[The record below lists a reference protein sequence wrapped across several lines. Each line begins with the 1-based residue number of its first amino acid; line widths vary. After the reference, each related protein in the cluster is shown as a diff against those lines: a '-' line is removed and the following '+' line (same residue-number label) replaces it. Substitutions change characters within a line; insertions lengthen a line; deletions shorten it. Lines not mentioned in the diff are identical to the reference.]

1 MRKKHLLKLKN
12 IVKEYGT
19 GDYTVRALMG
29 VDIEFRKNEFVAIL
43 GPSGCGKTTLLN
55 IIGGLDRY
63 TSGELSVNG
72 RRTEDFEDADWDTY
86 RNHSIGFVF
95 QTYNLIPHQ
104 TVLSNVELA
113 LTLSGVSKAERRAR
127 ATEALTKVGLAD
139 QLHKKPNQMSGGQ
152 MQRVAIA
159 RALVNDPEIL
169 LADEPTGALDSE
181 TSVQI
186 MEILKEISKDKLIIM
201 VTHNPEL
208 AEQYATRTVRL
219 LDGNIIGDS
228 DPYVTEETAEEKVA
242 AKDKKRAKKDRYD
255 KHTSMSFLTALSL
268 SLNNLMTKKTR
279 TFLTAFAG
287 SIGIIGIALILSLS
301 NGINAYINRV
311 QEDTLSSY
319 PITLEAESIDISSM
333 FASMSGGMSTDDGE
347 TDGPIK
353 TDEELGEYVYTNTAL
368 YDLMN
373 SLNSLETTKN
383 NLSAFREYI
392 MKEDADGKTPLSDYA
407 SSVMYSYDVPMNIYV
422 EDKNGDIVKADA
434 MTMMQDMMSA
444 VTGADGGTSFFGP
457 AASVSMFSELSI
469 WQEMLPA
476 GKDQTDGD
484 GEKMLVSELLTEQ
497 YDVLW
502 GDWPKAYNEVVLV
515 VNSNNELDDLVLYTL
530 GLMTTKEMSDSFI
543 AMNKGEMITN
553 ENGPW
558 TFEEIASRTMRL
570 VLSADMFAKDSKT
583 GTYIDLSATELGV
596 SKLYTDGLELKI
608 SGIIRPNPDALATA
622 MTTGLGY
629 TTALT
634 EYLLDETAS
643 RDIVKEQLANPDV
656 DVITGLKFP
665 TDEDKE
671 PTADEI
677 KAAVDEYIR
686 GVTVAEKGEIYA
698 AIMSVPTDEYVET
711 MKAQYMA
718 TLDRAAIEE
727 MVKQQYPEYESML
740 EDIDD
745 ATLFAYVEDMI
756 EQQIRDEYAAAFGAT
771 LSQMTAEQL
780 AGLFDA
786 LTLTE
791 ANYALIYD
799 EFVPSDISEA
809 TYDENVDRLGIVDK
823 SSPSAIYIYAATF
836 ADKDMIAEVIAN
848 YNSTVEEDDEISYT
862 DYVALLMS
870 SITSILNAI
879 TYVLIAFVA
888 ISLVV
893 SSIMIGIITY
903 ISVLERTKE
912 IGILRAIGA
921 SQRDIRR
928 VFNAE
933 TLIVG
938 FISGVIGIGST
949 LLLCIPIN
957 WIIRTLTEIN
967 NLGAAL
973 PWQGGV
979 ILVVISMSLTLIA
992 GFIPARLA
1000 AKKDPVVALRTE

>member
-1 MRKKHLLKLKN
+1 MLKLKN
-12 IVKEYGT
+12 IIKEYGT
-19 GDYTVRALMG
+19 DDYTVRALSG
-29 VDIEFRKNEFVAIL
+29 IDIEFRKSEFVAIL

-63 TSGELSVNG
+63 TSGQLSVNG

-113 LTLSGVSKAERRAR
+113 LTLSGVSKMDRRRRAID
-127 ATEALTKVGLAD
+127 ALTQVGLAD
-139 QLHKKPNQMSGGQ
+139 QIHKKPNQMSGGQ

-159 RALVNDPEIL
+159 RALVNDPDIL

-186 MEILKEISKDKLIIM
+186 MEILKEISKNKLIIM

-208 AEQYATRTVRL
+208 ADQYATRIIRL
-219 LDGNIIGDS
+219 LDGKITGDS
-228 DPYVTEETAEEKVA
+228 DPYVSEESREEEKT
-242 AKDKKRAKKDRYD
+242 DKKRPAKKDRYD
-255 KHTSMSFLTALSL
+255 KHTSMSFFTALSL
-268 SLNNLMTKKTR
+268 SKNNLMTKKTR
-279 TFLTAFAG
+279 TLLTAFAG

-319 PITLEAESIDISSM
+319 PITLEAESVDISSM
-333 FASMSGGMSTDDGE
+333 FASMNGGAVPEGE
-347 TDGPIK
+347 ESDAPAK
-353 TDEELGEYVYTNTAL
+353 TDEELGDYVYTNTAL

-373 SLNSLETTKN
+373 SLNSLEMTKN

-392 MKEDADGKTPLSDYA
+392 MKEDADGKNPLSDYA
-407 SSVMYSYDVPMNIYV
+407 SSVVYKYDVPMNIYV

-434 MTMMQDMMSA
+434 MTMMQEMMSA

-476 GKDQTDGD
+476 GEDETNDD
-484 GEKMLVSELLTEQ
+484 GEKMLVSELLSEQ

-502 GDWPKAYNEVVLV
+502 GDWPHAYDEVLLV
-515 VNSNNELDDLVLYTL
+515 VNQNNELDDLVLYSL
-530 GLMTTKEMSDSFI
+530 GLLTTQEMSDSFI

-553 ENGPW
+553 DNGPW
-558 TFEEIASRTMRL
+558 TFEEITSSKMKL
-570 VLSADMFAKDSKT
+570 VLSADMFVKDSKT
-583 GTYIDLSATELGV
+583 GTYIDLSETDLGV
-596 SKLYTDGLELKI
+596 STLYSNGLELKI
-608 SGIIRPNPDALATA
+608 CGIIRPNPDALATA
-622 MTTGLGY
+622 MTTGIAY

-656 DVITGLKFP
+656 DVITGLLFP
-665 TDEDKE
+665 DENAEE
-671 PTADEI
+671 PTEDEI
-677 KAAVDEYIR
+677 KSA
-686 GVTVAEKGEIYA
+686 VAEYLASASVADKAAIYT
-698 AIMSVPTDEYVET
+698 AIMSVPTDEYIET
-711 MKAQYMA
+711 MKSQYMA
-718 TLDRAAIEE
+718 NLDRAAIEE
-727 MVKQQYPEYESML
+727 MVKAEYPEYESML

-756 EQQIRDEYAAAFGAT
+756 EARVTEEYAATIEAT
-771 LSQMTAEQL
+771 LGAMTTETL
-780 AGLFDA
+780 AGMLDMLE
-786 LTLTE
+786 LT
-791 ANYALIYD
+791 ADNYQLVYD
-799 EFVPSDISEA
+799 EYVPSNISES
-809 TYDENVDRLGIVDK
+809 TYDENVERLGIVDK

-836 ADKDMIAEVIAN
+836 ADKDMIADVITE
-848 YNSTVEEDDEISYT
+848 YNSTVEEEDEITYT

-870 SITSILNAI
+870 SITTILNAI

-921 SQRDIRR
+921 SKRDIRR

-949 LLLCIPIN
+949 VLLCFPIN
-957 WIIRTLTEIN
+957 WIIRALTDIS
-967 NLGAAL
+967 NLGAVL
-973 PWQGGV
+973 PWQGGM
-979 ILVVISMSLTLIA
+979 ILVIISMSLTLIA

-1000 AKKDPVVALRTE
+1000 AKKDPVIALRTE

>member
-1 MRKKHLLKLKN
+1 MLKLKN
-12 IVKEYGT
+12 ITKEYGT
-19 GDYTVRALMG
+19 DDYTVRALSG
-29 VDIEFRKNEFVAIL
+29 IDIEFRKSEFVAIL

-63 TSGELSVNG
+63 TSGQLSVNG

-113 LTLSGVSKAERRAR
+113 LTLSGVSKMDRRRRAID
-127 ATEALTKVGLAD
+127 ALTQVGLAD
-139 QLHKKPNQMSGGQ
+139 QIHKKPNQMSGGQ

-159 RALVNDPEIL
+159 RALVNDPDIL

-186 MEILKEISKDKLIIM
+186 MEILKEISKNKLIIM

-208 AEQYATRTVRL
+208 ADQYATRIIRL
-219 LDGNIIGDS
+219 LDGKITGDS
-228 DPYVTEETAEEKVA
+228 DPYVSEESREEEKT
-242 AKDKKRAKKDRYD
+242 DKKRPAKKDRYD
-255 KHTSMSFLTALSL
+255 KHTSMSFFTALSL
-268 SLNNLMTKKTR
+268 SKNNLMTKKTR
-279 TFLTAFAG
+279 TLLTAFAG

-319 PITLEAESIDISSM
+319 PITLEAESVDISSM
-333 FASMSGGMSTDDGE
+333 FASMNGGAVPEGE
-347 TDGPIK
+347 ESDAPAK
-353 TDEELGEYVYTNTAL
+353 TDEELGDYVYTNTAL

-373 SLNSLETTKN
+373 SLNSLEMTKN

-392 MKEDADGKTPLSDYA
+392 MKEDADGKNPLSDYA
-407 SSVMYSYDVPMNIYV
+407 SSVVYKYDVPMNIYV

-434 MTMMQDMMSA
+434 MTMMQEMMSA

-476 GKDQTDGD
+476 GEDETNDD
-484 GEKMLVSELLTEQ
+484 GEKMLVSELLSEQ

-502 GDWPKAYNEVVLV
+502 GDWPHAYDEVLLV
-515 VNSNNELDDLVLYTL
+515 VNQNNELDDLVLYSL
-530 GLMTTKEMSDSFI
+530 GLLTTQEMSDSFI

-553 ENGPW
+553 DNGPW
-558 TFEEIASRTMRL
+558 TFEEITSSKMKL
-570 VLSADMFAKDSKT
+570 VLSADMFVKDSKT
-583 GTYIDLSATELGV
+583 GAYIDLSETDLGV
-596 SKLYTDGLELKI
+596 STLYSNGLELKI
-608 SGIIRPNPDALATA
+608 CGIIRPNPDALATA
-622 MTTGLGY
+622 MTTGIAY

-656 DVITGLKFP
+656 DVITGLLFP
-665 TDEDKE
+665 DENAEE
-671 PTADEI
+671 PTEDEI
-677 KAAVDEYIR
+677 KSA
-686 GVTVAEKGEIYA
+686 VAEYLASASVADKAAIYT
-698 AIMSVPTDEYVET
+698 AIMSVPTDEYIET
-711 MKAQYMA
+711 MKSQYMA
-718 TLDRAAIEE
+718 NLDRAAIEE
-727 MVKQQYPEYESML
+727 MVKAEYPEYESML

-756 EQQIRDEYAAAFGAT
+756 EVRVTEEYAATIEAT
-771 LSQMTAEQL
+771 LGAMTTETL
-780 AGLFDA
+780 AGMLDMLE
-786 LTLTE
+786 LT
-791 ANYALIYD
+791 ADNYQLVYD
-799 EFVPSDISEA
+799 EYVPSNISES
-809 TYDENVDRLGIVDK
+809 TYDENVERLGIVDK

-836 ADKDMIAEVIAN
+836 ADKDMIADVITE
-848 YNSTVEEDDEISYT
+848 YNSTVEEEDEITYT

-870 SITSILNAI
+870 SITTILNAI

-921 SQRDIRR
+921 SKRDIRR

-949 LLLCIPIN
+949 VLLCFPIN
-957 WIIRTLTEIN
+957 WIIRALTDIS
-967 NLGAAL
+967 NLGAVL
-973 PWQGGV
+973 PWQGGM
-979 ILVVISMSLTLIA
+979 ILVIISMSLTLIA

-1000 AKKDPVVALRTE
+1000 AKKDPVIALRTE

>member
-1 MRKKHLLKLKN
+1 MLKLKN
-12 IVKEYGT
+12 IVKEYGSA
-19 GDYTVRALMG
+19 DFTVRALSG
-29 VDIEFRKNEFVAIL
+29 VSIEFRKNEFVAIL
-43 GPSGCGKTTLLN
+43 GQSGCGKTTLLN

-63 TSGELSVNG
+63 TSGQLSVNG
-72 RRTEDFEDADWDTY
+72 RRTEEFEDADWDTY

-113 LTLSGVSKAERRAR
+113 LTLSGVSKTERRAR
-127 ATEALTKVGLAD
+127 AIEALEKVGLAD
-139 QLHKKPNQMSGGQ
+139 QIHKKPNQMSGGQ

-201 VTHNPEL
+201 VTHNPDL
-208 AEQYATRTVRL
+208 AEQYATRIVRL

-228 DPYVTEETAEEKVA
+228 DPYESETLAEAEDAVGK
-242 AKDKKRAKKDRYD
+242 KDKKSAKKDRYD

-268 SLNNLMTKKTR
+268 SRNNLMTKKTR
-279 TFLTAFAG
+279 TLLTAFAG

-301 NGINAYINRV
+301 NGISMYINRV

-319 PITLEAESIDISSM
+319 PITLEAESVDISSL
-333 FASMSGGMSTDDGE
+333 FASMTGGTGSSTDGGE
-347 TDGPIK
+347 SEGPIK
-353 TDEELGEYVYTNTAL
+353 SDEELGEYVYTNTAM
-368 YDLMN
+368 YDLIN
-373 SLNSLETTKN
+373 SLNSIETTKN

-392 MKEDADGKTPLSDYA
+392 TKKDEDGKTPLSDFA
-407 SSVMYSYDVPMNIYV
+407 SSIMYSYDVPLNVYV

-434 MTMMQDMMSA
+434 MTMMEDMMSQVMGSS
-444 VTGADGGTSFFGP
+444 VTNPMFGASSNLASF
-457 AASVSMFSELSI
+457 ADLSI

-476 GKDQTDGD
+476 AD
-484 GEKMLVSELLTEQ
+484 GEENDSEKTLVSELLSEQ

-502 GDWPKAYNEVVLV
+502 GEWPTSYDEVVLI
-515 VNSNNELDDLVLYTL
+515 VNINNELDDLVLYSL
-530 GLMTTKEMSDSFI
+530 GLITTEEMSDSFI
-543 AMNKGEMITN
+543 AMSKGETISN
-553 ENGPW
+553 DNGPW
-558 TFEEIASRTMRL
+558 TFEEIASRTVKL
-570 VLSADMFAKDSKT
+570 VLSADMYAKDEKT
-583 GTYIDLSATELGV
+583 GTYLDLTATDLGV
-596 SKLYTDGLELKI
+596 STLYANGLELKI

-622 MTTGLGY
+622 MTSGIGY

-634 EYLLDETAS
+634 EHLIDETAS

-656 DVITGLKFP
+656 DVITGLAFP
-665 TDEDKE
+665 DENAPE
-671 PTADEI
+671 PTEEEI
-677 KAAVDEYIR
+677 SKAADEYI
-686 GVTVAEKGEIYA
+686 ASASASEKALIYA
-698 AIMSVPTDEYVET
+698 AIMSEPTAEYIATVKE
-711 MKAQYMA
+711 QYMA
-718 TLDRAAIEE
+718 NLDRAAIEE
-727 MVKQQYPEYESML
+727 MVKTEYPEYESML
-740 EDIDD
+740 DDIDD
-745 ATLFAYVEDMI
+745 ATLFAYVEEMI
-756 EQQIRDEYAAAFGAT
+756 EEQVRTEYAAQVEASLAA
-771 LSQMTAEQL
+771 MTTEQL
-780 AGLFDA
+780 AEMLDA
-786 LTLTE
+786 YELTA
-791 ANYALIYD
+791 ANKALVYE
-799 EFVPSDISEA
+799 EFVPSSESES
-809 TYDENVDRLGIVDK
+809 TYDENVEKLGIVDK

-836 ADKDMIAEVIAN
+836 ADKDEIADVITE
-848 YNSTVEEDDEISYT
+848 YNTTVEENDEISYT

-921 SQRDIRR
+921 SKRDIKR

-957 WIIRTLTEIN
+957 WIIRALTDIN

-973 PWQGGV
+973 PWEGGV
-979 ILVVISMSLTLIA
+979 ILIVISMALTLIA
-992 GFIPARLA
+992 GFIPSNLA

>member
-1 MRKKHLLKLKN
+1 
-12 IVKEYGT
+12 
-19 GDYTVRALMG
+19 
-29 VDIEFRKNEFVAIL
+29 
-43 GPSGCGKTTLLN
+43 
-55 IIGGLDRY
+55 
-63 TSGELSVNG
+63 
-72 RRTEDFEDADWDTY
+72 
-86 RNHSIGFVF
+86 
-95 QTYNLIPHQ
+95 
-104 TVLSNVELA
+104 
-113 LTLSGVSKAERRAR
+113 
-127 ATEALTKVGLAD
+127 
-139 QLHKKPNQMSGGQ
+139 
-152 MQRVAIA
+152 
-159 RALVNDPEIL
+159 
-169 LADEPTGALDSE
+169 
-181 TSVQI
+181 
-186 MEILKEISKDKLIIM
+186 MEILKEISRDKLIIM

-208 AEQYATRTVRL
+208 ADQYATRIVRL
-219 LDGNIIGDS
+219 LDGKITGDS
-228 DPYVTEETAEEKVA
+228 DPYVSEGAPEEEKT
-242 AKDKKRAKKDRYD
+242 DKKRLAKKDRYD
-255 KHTSMSFLTALSL
+255 KHTSMSFWTALSL
-268 SLNNLMTKKTR
+268 SRNNLMTKKTR
-279 TFLTAFAG
+279 TLLTSFAG

-319 PITLEAESIDISSM
+319 PITLEAESVDISSM
-333 FASMSGGMSTDDGE
+333 FASMNGGVPEGE
-347 TDGPIK
+347 DNDSPAK
-353 TDEELGEYVYTNTAL
+353 TDEELGDYVYTNTAL

-383 NLSAFREYI
+383 NLSAFRDYI

-434 MTMMQDMMSA
+434 MTMMQEMMSA
-444 VTGADGGTSFFGP
+444 VTGAEGGTSFFGP

-476 GKDQTDGD
+476 GEDETDKD

-502 GDWPKAYNEVVLV
+502 GEWPRAYDEVVLV
-515 VNSNNELDDLVLYTL
+515 VNQNNELDDLVLYSL
-530 GLMTTKEMSDSFI
+530 GLLTTEEMSDSFI

-553 ENGPW
+553 DNGPW
-558 TFEEIASRTMRL
+558 TFEEITSRTMKL
-570 VLSADMFAKDSKT
+570 VLSADMFVKDTKT
-583 GTYIDLSATELGV
+583 GTYIDLSETELGV
-596 SKLYTDGLELKI
+596 STLYSNGLELKI

-622 MTTGLGY
+622 MTTGIGY

-634 EYLLDETAS
+634 EHLLDETAS

-656 DVITGLKFP
+656 DVITGLAFP
-665 TDEDKE
+665 DENAEE
-671 PTADEI
+671 PTEDEI
-677 KAAVDEYIR
+677 KSA
-686 GVTVAEKGEIYA
+686 VAEYLASASIADKA
-698 AIMSVPTDEYVET
+698 AIYTAVMSVPTAEYIET
-711 MKAQYMA
+711 MKTQYMA
-718 TLDRAAIEE
+718 NLDRAAIEE
-727 MVKQQYPEYESML
+727 MVKAEYPEYESML

-756 EQQIRDEYAAAFGAT
+756 EARVIEEYAATIEAT
-771 LSQMTAEQL
+771 LGAMTTEAL
-780 AGLFDA
+780 AGMLDTLE
-786 LTLTE
+786 LT
-791 ANYALIYD
+791 ADNYRLIYD
-799 EFVPSDISEA
+799 EYVPSGISES
-809 TYDENVDRLGIVDK
+809 TYDENVERLGIVDK

-836 ADKDMIAEVIAN
+836 ADKDMIADVITE
-848 YNSTVEEDDEISYT
+848 YNNTVDEDDEITYT

-870 SITSILNAI
+870 SITTILNAI

-921 SQRDIRR
+921 SKRDIRR

-949 LLLCIPIN
+949 VLLCFPIN
-957 WIIRTLTEIN
+957 WIIRALTDIS
-967 NLGAAL
+967 NLGAVL
-973 PWQGGV
+973 PWKGGV
-979 ILVVISMSLTLIA
+979 ILVIISMSLTLIA

-1000 AKKDPVVALRTE
+1000 AKKDPVIALRTE

>member
-1 MRKKHLLKLKN
+1 MLKLKN
-12 IVKEYGT
+12 IIKEYGT
-19 GDYTVRALMG
+19 DDYTVRALSG
-29 VDIEFRKNEFVAIL
+29 IDIEFRKSEFVAIL

-63 TSGELSVNG
+63 TSGQLSVNG

-113 LTLSGVSKAERRAR
+113 LTLSGVSKMDRRRRAID
-127 ATEALTKVGLAD
+127 ALTQVGLAD
-139 QLHKKPNQMSGGQ
+139 QIHKKPNQMSGGQ

-159 RALVNDPEIL
+159 RALVNDPDIL

-186 MEILKEISKDKLIIM
+186 MEILKEISKNKLIIM

-208 AEQYATRTVRL
+208 ADQYATRIIRL
-219 LDGNIIGDS
+219 LDGKITGDS
-228 DPYVTEETAEEKVA
+228 DPYVSEESREEEKT
-242 AKDKKRAKKDRYD
+242 DKKRPAKKDRYD
-255 KHTSMSFLTALSL
+255 KHTSMSFFTALSL
-268 SLNNLMTKKTR
+268 SKNNLMTKKTR
-279 TFLTAFAG
+279 TLLTAFAG

-319 PITLEAESIDISSM
+319 PITLEAESVDISSM
-333 FASMSGGMSTDDGE
+333 FASMNGGAVPEGE
-347 TDGPIK
+347 ESDAPAK
-353 TDEELGEYVYTNTAL
+353 TDEELGDYVYTNTAL

-373 SLNSLETTKN
+373 SLNSLEMTKN

-392 MKEDADGKTPLSDYA
+392 MKEDADGKNPLSDYA
-407 SSVMYSYDVPMNIYV
+407 SSVVYKYDVPMNIYV

-434 MTMMQDMMSA
+434 MTMMQEMMSA

-476 GKDQTDGD
+476 GEDETNDD
-484 GEKMLVSELLTEQ
+484 GEKMLVSELLSEQ

-502 GDWPKAYNEVVLV
+502 GDWPHAYDEVLLV
-515 VNSNNELDDLVLYTL
+515 VNQNNELDDLVLYSL
-530 GLMTTKEMSDSFI
+530 GLLTTQEMSDSFI

-553 ENGPW
+553 DNGPW
-558 TFEEIASRTMRL
+558 TFEEITSSKMKL
-570 VLSADMFAKDSKT
+570 VLSADMFVKDSKT
-583 GTYIDLSATELGV
+583 GTYIDLSETDLGV
-596 SKLYTDGLELKI
+596 STLYSNGLELKI
-608 SGIIRPNPDALATA
+608 CGIIRPNPDALATA
-622 MTTGLGY
+622 MTTGIAY

-656 DVITGLKFP
+656 DVITGLLFP
-665 TDEDKE
+665 DENAEE
-671 PTADEI
+671 PTEDEI
-677 KAAVDEYIR
+677 KSA
-686 GVTVAEKGEIYA
+686 VAEYLASASVADKAAIYT
-698 AIMSVPTDEYVET
+698 AIMSVPTDEYIET
-711 MKAQYMA
+711 MKSQYMA
-718 TLDRAAIEE
+718 NLDRAAIEE
-727 MVKQQYPEYESML
+727 MVKAEYPEYESML

-756 EQQIRDEYAAAFGAT
+756 EARVTEEYAATIEAT
-771 LSQMTAEQL
+771 LGAMTTETL
-780 AGLFDA
+780 AGMLDMLE
-786 LTLTE
+786 LT
-791 ANYALIYD
+791 ADNYQLVYD
-799 EFVPSDISEA
+799 EYVPSNISES
-809 TYDENVDRLGIVDK
+809 TYDENVERLGIVDK

-836 ADKDMIAEVIAN
+836 ADKDMIADVITE
-848 YNSTVEEDDEISYT
+848 YNSTVEEEDEITYT

-870 SITSILNAI
+870 SITTILNAI

-921 SQRDIRR
+921 SKRDIRR

-949 LLLCIPIN
+949 VLLCFPIN
-957 WIIRTLTEIN
+957 WIIRALTDIS
-967 NLGAAL
+967 NLGAVL

-979 ILVVISMSLTLIA
+979 ILVIISMSLTLIA

-1000 AKKDPVVALRTE
+1000 AKKDPVIALRTE

>member
-1 MRKKHLLKLKN
+1 MLKLKN
-12 IVKEYGT
+12 IVKEYGSA
-19 GDYTVRALMG
+19 DFTVRALSG
-29 VDIEFRKNEFVAIL
+29 VSIEFRKNEFVAIL
-43 GPSGCGKTTLLN
+43 GQSGCGKTTLLN

-63 TSGELSVNG
+63 TSGQLSVNG
-72 RRTEDFEDADWDTY
+72 RRTEEFEDADWDTY

-113 LTLSGVSKAERRAR
+113 LTLSGVSKTERRAR
-127 ATEALTKVGLAD
+127 AIEALEKVGLAD
-139 QLHKKPNQMSGGQ
+139 QIHKKPNQMSGGQ

-208 AEQYATRTVRL
+208 AEQYATRIVRL

-228 DPYVTEETAEEKVA
+228 DPYESETLAEAEDAVGK
-242 AKDKKRAKKDRYD
+242 KDKKSAKKDRYD

-268 SLNNLMTKKTR
+268 SRNNLMTKKTR
-279 TFLTAFAG
+279 TLLTAFAG

-301 NGINAYINRV
+301 NGISMYINRV

-319 PITLEAESIDISSM
+319 PITLEAESVDISSL
-333 FASMSGGMSTDDGE
+333 FASMTGGTGSSTDGGE
-347 TDGPIK
+347 SEGPIK
-353 TDEELGEYVYTNTAL
+353 SDEELGEYVYTNTAM
-368 YDLMN
+368 YDLIN
-373 SLNSLETTKN
+373 SLNSIETTKN

-392 MKEDADGKTPLSDYA
+392 TKKDEDGKTPLSDFA
-407 SSVMYSYDVPMNIYV
+407 SSIMYSYDVPLNVYV

-434 MTMMQDMMSA
+434 MTMMEDMMSQVMGSS
-444 VTGADGGTSFFGP
+444 VTNPMFGASSNLASF
-457 AASVSMFSELSI
+457 ADLSI

-476 GKDQTDGD
+476 AD
-484 GEKMLVSELLTEQ
+484 GEENDSEKTLVSELLSEQ

-502 GDWPKAYNEVVLV
+502 GEWPTSYDEVVLI
-515 VNSNNELDDLVLYTL
+515 VNINNELDDLVLYSL
-530 GLMTTKEMSDSFI
+530 GLITTEEMSDSFI
-543 AMNKGEMITN
+543 AMSKGETIFN
-553 ENGPW
+553 DNGPW
-558 TFEEIASRTMRL
+558 TFEEIASRTVKL
-570 VLSADMFAKDSKT
+570 VLSADMYAKDEKT
-583 GTYIDLSATELGV
+583 GTYLDLTATDLGV
-596 SKLYTDGLELKI
+596 STLYANGLELKI

-622 MTTGLGY
+622 MTSGIGY

-634 EYLLDETAS
+634 EHLIDETAS

-656 DVITGLKFP
+656 DVITGLAFP
-665 TDEDKE
+665 DENAPE
-671 PTADEI
+671 PTEEEI
-677 KAAVDEYIR
+677 SKAADEYI
-686 GVTVAEKGEIYA
+686 ASASASEKALIYA
-698 AIMSVPTDEYVET
+698 AIMSEPTAEYIATVKE
-711 MKAQYMA
+711 QYMA
-718 TLDRAAIEE
+718 NLDRAAIEE
-727 MVKQQYPEYESML
+727 MVKTEYPEYESML
-740 EDIDD
+740 DDIDD
-745 ATLFAYVEDMI
+745 ATLFAYVEEMI
-756 EQQIRDEYAAAFGAT
+756 EEQVRTEYAAQVEASLAA
-771 LSQMTAEQL
+771 MTTEQL
-780 AGLFDA
+780 AEMLDA
-786 LTLTE
+786 YELTAE
-791 ANYALIYD
+791 NKALVYE
-799 EFVPSDISEA
+799 EFVPSSESES
-809 TYDENVDRLGIVDK
+809 TYDENVEKLGIVDK

-836 ADKDMIAEVIAN
+836 ADKDEIADVITE
-848 YNSTVEEDDEISYT
+848 YNTTVEENDEISYT

-921 SQRDIRR
+921 SKRDIKR

-957 WIIRTLTEIN
+957 WIIRALTDIN

-973 PWQGGV
+973 PWEGGV
-979 ILVVISMSLTLIA
+979 ILIVISMALTLIA
-992 GFIPARLA
+992 GFIPSNLA

>member
-1 MRKKHLLKLKN
+1 MLKLKN

-19 GDYTVRALMG
+19 GDYTVRALVG

-113 LTLSGVSKAERRAR
+113 LTLSGVSKNERRKKAID
-127 ATEALTKVGLAD
+127 ALTKVGLAD
-139 QLHKKPNQMSGGQ
+139 QIHKKPNQMSGGQ

-201 VTHNPEL
+201 VTHNPDL
-208 AEQYATRTVRL
+208 AEQYATRIVRL
-219 LDGNIIGDS
+219 LDGNIIGDT
-228 DPYVTEETAEEKVA
+228 DPYVTEEVSEAVASEKG
-242 AKDKKRAKKDRYD
+242 KKRAKKDRYD
-255 KHTSMSFLTALSL
+255 KHTSMSFMTALSL
-268 SLNNLMTKKTR
+268 SLNNLMTKKAR

-319 PITLEAESIDISSM
+319 PITLEAESVDISSM
-333 FASMSGGMSTDDGE
+333 FASMSGGVQSDDGE
-347 TDGPIK
+347 ADGPVK
-353 TDEELGEYVYTNTAL
+353 SDEELGEYVYTNTAL

-383 NLSAFREYI
+383 NLSAFRDYI
-392 MKEDADGKTPLSDYA
+392 MKENADGKAPLDDYA
-407 SSVMYSYDVPMNIYV
+407 SSIMYSYDVPMNIYV

-434 MTMMQDMMSA
+434 MTMMAEMMST
-444 VTGADGGTSFFGP
+444 VTGADSGTSFFGP

-476 GKDQTDGD
+476 GKGDKNED

-502 GDWPKAYNEVVLV
+502 GDWPTSYDEVVLV
-515 VNSNNELDDLVLYTL
+515 VNQNNELDDLVLYTL
-530 GLMTTKEMSDSFI
+530 GLMTTDEMSDSFI

-558 TFEEIASRTMRL
+558 TFEEIAGRTMKL
-570 VLSADMFAKDSKT
+570 VLSADMFAKDAKT
-583 GTYIDLSATELGV
+583 GKYIDLSETELGV
-596 SKLYTDGLELKI
+596 SKLYADGLELKI
-608 SGIIRPNPDALATA
+608 SAIIRPNPDALATA
-622 MTTGLGY
+622 MTTGIGY

-643 RDIVKEQLANPDV
+643 RDIIKEQLANPDV
-656 DVITGLKFP
+656 DVITGLRFA

-671 PTADEI
+671 PTAEEI
-677 KAAVDEYIR
+677 KTAVDEYLT
-686 GVTVAEKGEIYA
+686 GVTLADKGKIYG
-698 AIMSVPTDEYVET
+698 AIMSVPTDEYVA
-711 MKAQYMA
+711 MMLGQYMA
-718 TLDRAAIEE
+718 NLDRAAIEE
-727 MVKQQYPEYESML
+727 MVKQDYPEYESML

-745 ATLFAYVEDMI
+745 ATLFAYVEEML
-756 EQQIRDEYAAAFGAT
+756 EAQIREEYANTFNET
-771 LSQMTAEQL
+771 LSTLTAEQL
-780 AGLFDA
+780 AAMFDE

-791 ANYALIYD
+791 DNYAVIYD

-809 TYDENVDRLGIVDK
+809 TYEENADRLGIVDK

-836 ADKDMIAEVIAN
+836 ADKDMIADVISG
-848 YNSTVEEDDEISYT
+848 YNKTVEEEDEINYT

-870 SITSILNAI
+870 SITTILNAI

-921 SQRDIRR
+921 SKRDIKR

-957 WIIRTLTEIN
+957 LIIRALTEIN
-967 NLGAAL
+967 NLGAVL

-979 ILVVISMSLTLIA
+979 ILVIISMSLTLIA

>member
-1 MRKKHLLKLKN
+1 MLKLKN

-19 GDYTVRALMG
+19 DDFTVRALSG
-29 VDIEFRKNEFVAIL
+29 IDIEFRKNEFVAIL

-63 TSGELSVNG
+63 TSGQLSVNG

-113 LTLSGVSKAERRAR
+113 LTLSGVSKTERRRR
-127 ATEALTKVGLAD
+127 AVEALTQVGLAD
-139 QLHKKPNQMSGGQ
+139 QINKKPNQMSGGQ

-181 TSVQI
+181 NSVQI

-208 AEQYATRTVRL
+208 AEQYATRIVRL
-219 LDGNIIGDS
+219 LDGRITGDT
-228 DPYVTEETAEEKVA
+228 DPYVTEDVPAEETCR
-242 AKDKKRAKKDRYD
+242 DKKRNAKKDRYD
-255 KHTSMSFLTALSL
+255 KHTSMSFWTALSL
-268 SLNNLMTKKTR
+268 SKNNLMTKKTR
-279 TFLTAFAG
+279 TLLTAFAG

-301 NGINAYINRV
+301 NGISAYINRV

-333 FASMSGGMSTDDGE
+333 FASMTGADM
-347 TDGPIK
+347 TDGTESSDPVK
-353 TDEELGEYVYTNTAL
+353 TDEELGDYIYTNTAL

-373 SLNSLETTKN
+373 SLNSIETTKN

-392 MKEDADGKTPLSDYA
+392 MKEDAEGKTPLSDYA

-434 MTMMQDMMSA
+434 MTMMQEMMST
-444 VTGADGGTSFFGP
+444 VTGADGGSSFFGP
-457 AASVSMFSELSI
+457 AATVSAFAELSI

-476 GKDQTDGD
+476 SEE
-484 GEKMLVSELLTEQ
+484 EKNSENMLVSELLTEQ
-497 YDVLW
+497 YDLLW
-502 GDWPKAYNEVVLV
+502 GDWPKNYDEVVLV
-515 VNSNNELDDLVLYTL
+515 VNQNNELDDLVLYSL
-530 GLMTTKEMSDSFI
+530 GLLTTQEMSDSFI

-553 ENGPW
+553 DNGPW
-558 TFEEIASRTMRL
+558 TFEEIATSRMRL
-570 VLSADMFAKDSKT
+570 VLSADMFVKDSKT
-583 GTYIDLSATELGV
+583 GAYVDLSETDLGV
-596 SKLYTDGLELKI
+596 STLYSGGLELKI

-622 MTTGLGY
+622 MTTGIGY

-656 DVITGLKFP
+656 DVITGLSFP
-665 TDEDKE
+665 DENAEAPTTDKIKSAVTEYLASASLSD
-671 PTADEI
+671 
-677 KAAVDEYIR
+677 KAA
-686 GVTVAEKGEIYA
+686 IYTA
-698 AIMSVPTDEYVET
+698 VMSVPTDEYIET

-718 TLDRAAIEE
+718 NLDRAAIEE
-727 MVKQQYPEYESML
+727 MVKAEYPEYESML

-756 EQQIRDEYAAAFGAT
+756 EARVAEEYAATIEAT
-771 LSQMTAEQL
+771 LGAMTTEML
-780 AGLFDA
+780 AGMLDA
-786 LTLTE
+786 LELTE
-791 ANYALIYD
+791 ANYQFIYD
-799 EFVPSDISEA
+799 EYVPSDVSDS
-809 TYDENVDRLGIVDK
+809 TYDENVERLGIVDK

-836 ADKDMIAEVIAN
+836 ADKDKIADVITK
-848 YNSTVEEDDEISYT
+848 YNSDAAEEDEINYT

-870 SITSILNAI
+870 SITTILNAI

-912 IGILRAIGA
+912 IGILRSIGA
-921 SQRDIRR
+921 SKKDISR

-949 LLLCIPIN
+949 VLLCFPIN
-957 WIIRTLTEIN
+957 WIIRALTDIN
-967 NLGAAL
+967 NLGAVL

-979 ILVVISMSLTLIA
+979 ILVIISMSLTLIA
-992 GFIPARLA
+992 GLIPARLA
-1000 AKKDPVVALRTE
+1000 AKKDPVIALRTE